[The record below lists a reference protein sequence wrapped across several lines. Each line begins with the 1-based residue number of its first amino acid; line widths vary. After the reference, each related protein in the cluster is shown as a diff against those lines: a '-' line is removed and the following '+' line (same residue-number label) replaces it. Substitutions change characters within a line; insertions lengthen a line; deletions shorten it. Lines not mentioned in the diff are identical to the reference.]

1 MFLFQSSEVPG
12 TIDGNVIRKM
22 KTHKNISFASIL
34 RSDWLVEDFFTD
46 KKRRAIGANDDIS
59 YSLTKTFLN
68 IFNIESFRVD
78 SIRLAEI
85 YENAK
90 KSIQY
95 SQSAFLSQLAMSYPK
110 DNIGNIAKYL
120 STEVEHNQTL
130 LGMGRVDYKLSSAN
144 DNLLSGALIPKNMT
158 ILMDSQRTN
167 LSLYMYYADI
177 LKRKNFYSVLIM
189 GVSSKRNQR
198 DMRLSLSVMLIN
210 YLFSI
215 GMAVYIYDPLFSD
228 KEIMD
233 IDDRI
238 IVDNMS
244 VKVDAVVCMT
254 GHDDFQSLTQHQV
267 NKNSLYN
274 SKIIIDYFGVLR
286 NLQFSNSTIYH
297 SSGDGVLY

>member
-1 MFLFQSSEVPG
+1 
-12 TIDGNVIRKM
+12 
-22 KTHKNISFASIL
+22 
-34 RSDWLVEDFFTD
+34 
-46 KKRRAIGANDDIS
+46 
-59 YSLTKTFLN
+59 
-68 IFNIESFRVD
+68 
-78 SIRLAEI
+78 
-85 YENAK
+85 
-90 KSIQY
+90 
-95 SQSAFLSQLAMSYPK
+95 
-110 DNIGNIAKYL
+110 
-120 STEVEHNQTL
+120 
-130 LGMGRVDYKLSSAN
+130 
-144 DNLLSGALIPKNMT
+144 
-158 ILMDSQRTN
+158 MDSQRTN